1 MNTKKLRKL
10 LNYILPSPLG
20 EGSGVRLLP
29 FLGEGSG
36 VRLLP
41 FLGEG
46 SGVRLLLFFIV
57 SLFFSPAGAQTI
69 TGTVYEML
77 GGQREPIVG
86 ANVVL
91 VNHQNRYVKGA
102 VTDLNGQY
110 RLQVPQDAQNLR
122 IQVSYIGMK
131 TQSVRY
137 TGQTQQNFTM
147 ENQTTLQEVRVTG
160 QRGGRDAMGISRME
174 QTSAVQKIDL
184 TEIVDISPVTSVEEA
199 LQGQIA
205 GLDINLG
212 GDPGAR
218 SSIRI
223 RGTSSLSASNEPL
236 IVIDGVPQDVDISE
250 DFNFATANEEDFGAL
265 LNIAPA
271 NIESIEV
278 LKDASA
284 TAIYGTKGAN
294 GVLLITTKR
303 GAMGKTK
310 FSFSSKYTFK
320 QEPESVPL
328 LNGPQYVAMMQDAI
342 WNAANSKGLSSAATE
357 MNMLFNNMEL
367 NYDPLYRYYD
377 EYNVDTDWLEAVK
390 HNAIISDNNFSMT
403 GGGEKAVYKLNLG
416 YYDEQGTTRGTG
428 VQRLSAGMKITY
440 KFSDQLRV
448 RTDFSF
454 SNTNRDANVLSNARS
469 MAMQKMPNLSPYWI
483 DDQTGASTGIFFTQ
497 QEDFQGAYSSNYNPV
512 ALVSEGYNKTTQRD
526 EKMTITLEYDFPF
539 HLQYQG
545 WVSMNMRTTKNKQFL
560 PQVATG
566 VLWTSSNA
574 NRSTDATSD
583 AFSLQTENK
592 LLYNNT
598 FADRHK
604 VIATALIRTNDSQ
617 SFSYTSS
624 TYGNA
629 SANLSDPV
637 VGSVVAA
644 SGSGNS
650 ERRSISLIAQGVYT
664 YDNRYVLRAT
674 LNREGNST
682 MGKERRWGT
691 FPAFGA
697 AWNIEQEHFW
707 PESVK
712 EWLNVAKVRVGY
724 GWSGTSPS
732 GASIYLGAY
741 KSLGQYMNMAAIVP
755 DRMQLD
761 NLKWETTREYDFG
774 VDLRLFDRLNFT
786 IDYYDKQTSDML
798 LKDTKLPVT
807 TGYGSV
813 KYINSGKMSNKGI
826 EMRFDL
832 EVYKGK
838 GWTVSVNANVSR
850 NVNKVKELPS
860 TWVMD
865 NYSFGNGNYALRIV
879 ENAPVGSFYGYRYL
893 GVYQNSEDTYARD
906 ANGQVMTDWQQQVMV
921 MRNGTERVFPGDAK
935 YDDINHDGVIN
946 ENDIV
951 YLGNANPKFFGGGG
965 FSVRYKQLTLTT
977 FFYGRYGQK
986 VINGTRISL
995 ENMRGKNNQSTA
1007 VLHRWRAEGDQTDIP
1022 RALYGMGYNYLGSDR
1037 FVEDAS
1043 FLRLKTLSLSY
1054 NLPKEWLQKIGITR
1068 LNIFATG
1075 YDLFTWTSY
1084 KGQDPEV
1091 RMPSATSLVR
1101 DDATTPVSR
1110 RYAFGINLDF

>member
-1 MNTKKLRKL
+1 MITKTKHILTAIL
-10 LNYILPSPLG
+10 L
-20 EGSGVRLLP
+20 V
-29 FLGEGSG
+29 
-36 VRLLP
+36 VCTATA
-41 FLGEG
+41 
-46 SGVRLLLFFIV
+46 V
-57 SLFFSPAGAQTI
+57 AQNNVI
-69 TGTVYEML
+69 TGTVMEKFGDAL
-77 GGQREPIVG
+77 EPIMG

-91 VNHQNRYVKGA
+91 VNSQNRHVKGT
-102 VTDLNGQY
+102 VTDINGKY
-110 RLQVPQDAQNLR
+110 NLAVPADGKKLR
-122 IQVSYIGMK
+122 IKVSYIGMK
-131 TQSVRY
+131 TQTVNY
-137 TGQTQQNFTM
+137 TGQTKIDFKLESNTSI
-147 ENQTTLQEVRVTG
+147 QEVTVTG
-160 QRGGRDAMGISRME
+160 QRGGRDQMGISRLE
-174 QTSAVQKIDL
+174 QTSATQRLDL
-184 TEIVDISPVTSVEEA
+184 TQIVETAPVTSVEEA

-236 IVIDGVPQDVDISE
+236 IIIDGVPQDIDISD

-294 GVLLITTKR
+294 GVLLINTKR
-303 GAMGKTK
+303 GSMGKTK

-320 QEPESVPL
+320 SEPKSIPL
-328 LNGPQYVAMMQDAI
+328 LNGAQYVSMMQDAI
-342 WNAANSKGLSSAATE
+342 WNAANAKGISNASSE
-357 MNMLFNNMEL
+357 MNMLFNNPEI
-367 NYDPLYRYYD
+367 NYDPTYKYYD
-377 EYNVDTDWLEAVK
+377 EYNVDTDWLDAVK
-390 HNAIISDNNFSMT
+390 QNAIITDNNLSMT

-416 YYDEQGTTRGTG
+416 YYDEQGTTVGTG

-440 KFSDQLRV
+440 NFSDRLRV

-454 SNTNRDANVLSNARS
+454 SNTNKDANVLSNARS
-469 MAMQKMPNLSPYWI
+469 MAQSKMPNLSPYWI
-483 DDQTGASTGIFFTQ
+483 DPVTKQSTGVYFTP
-497 QEDFQGAYSSNYNPV
+497 QEDFQGSYSSNYNPV
-512 ALVSEGYNKTTQRD
+512 AMVNEGYSKTTQRD
-526 EKMTITLEYDFPF
+526 EKLTITLEYDFPF

-545 WVSMNMRTTKNKQFL
+545 WVSMNMRTTKNKKFL
-560 PQVATG
+560 PQEATG
-566 VLWTSSNA
+566 VLWTDTNA
-574 NRSTDATSD
+574 NRSTDASSD

-592 LLYNNT
+592 LIYNNT
-598 FADRHK
+598 FAEKHK
-604 VIATALIRTNDSQ
+604 LIATALLRTNDSQ

-637 VGSVVAA
+637 VGSIVAS

-650 ERRSISLIAQGVYT
+650 QRRSIMMIAQGVYS

-674 LNREGNST
+674 VNHEGNST
-682 MGKERRWGT
+682 MGKSNRWGT

-697 AWNIEQEHFW
+697 AWNLEQEHFLS
-707 PESVK
+707 EK
-712 EWLNVAKVRVGY
+712 IKKWLTTAKFRFGI

-741 KSLGQYMNMAAIVP
+741 QSLGQYMNMPAVYP
-755 DRMQLD
+755 VRMQLD
-761 NLKWETTREYDFG
+761 NLKWETTKEIDFG
-774 VDLRLFDRLNFT
+774 FDLRLFNKLNVTF
-786 IDYYDKQTSDML
+786 DYYDKLTSDL
-798 LKDTKLPVT
+798 LLANTKLPSS
-807 TGYGSV
+807 TGYNTI
-813 KYINSGKMSNKGI
+813 KYINSGKMSNKGVEI
-826 EMRFDL
+826 RFDY
-832 EVYKGK
+832 EVFRNKD
-838 GWTVSVNANVSR
+838 WTVSVNANVSR

-865 NYSFGNGNYALRIV
+865 NYTFGNGNYALRIV

-893 GVYQNSEDTYARD
+893 GVYQNTNETYARD
-906 ANGQVMTDWQQQVMV
+906 AQGGIMNDWKGEPITMK
-921 MRNGTERVFPGDAK
+921 NGTELVYPGDAK
-935 YDDINHDGVIN
+935 YEDINHDGVIN
-946 ENDIV
+946 ESDIV

-965 FSVRYKQLTLTT
+965 FQVRYKQFTLTT

-986 VINGTRISL
+986 VINGARISL
-995 ENMRGKNNQSTA
+995 ENMRGKGNQSTA
-1007 VLHRWRAEGDQTDIP
+1007 VLHRWRAEGDDTDIP

-1043 FLRLKTLSLSY
+1043 FLRLKTLSISY
-1054 NLPKEWLQKIGITR
+1054 NVPKKWLKKLGVNK
-1068 LNIFATG
+1068 LNVFATG

-1091 RMPSATSLVR
+1091 TMPSATKLVK
-1101 DDATTPVSR
+1101 DNSTTPVTR
-1110 RYAFGINLDF
+1110 RFSFGLNLDF

>member
-1 MNTKKLRKL
+1 MTQSNIR
-10 LNYILPSPLG
+10 
-20 EGSGVRLLP
+20 RLLIS
-29 FLGEGSG
+29 LS
-36 VRLLP
+36 
-41 FLGEG
+41 
-46 SGVRLLLFFIV
+46 FIICHL
-57 SLFFSPAGAQTI
+57 SFSSVAAQTI

-77 GGQREPIVG
+77 GNQREPVIG

-91 VNHQNRYVKGA
+91 VNQQNRYVKGA
-102 VTDLNGQY
+102 VTDINGQY
-110 RLQVPQDAQNLR
+110 RLQVPQDSKNLR
-122 IQVSYIGMK
+122 VQASYIGMK
-131 TQSVRY
+131 TQSVKY
-137 TGQTQQNFTM
+137 TGQTVQNFTM
-147 ENQTTLQEVRVTG
+147 ENSTTLKEVQVTG
-160 QRGGRDAMGISRME
+160 QRGGRDGMGISRME
-174 QTSAVQKIDL
+174 QTSSVQKIDL
-184 TEIVDISPVTSVEEA
+184 NAIVETAPVTSVEEA
-199 LQGQIA
+199 LQGQVA

-294 GVLLITTKR
+294 GVLLINTKR

-310 FSFSSKYTFK
+310 FSFSSKLTFK
-320 QEPESVPL
+320 KEPESVPL
-328 LNGPQYVAMMQDAI
+328 LNGPQYVSMMQDAI
-342 WNAANSKGLSSAATE
+342 WNAANAKGVNSAANE
-357 MNMLFNNMEL
+357 MNMLFNNLEL
-367 NYDPLYRYYD
+367 NYDPTYRYFD
-377 EYNVDTDWLEAVK
+377 EYNTDTDWLEAVK
-390 HNAIISDNNFSMT
+390 QDALVTDNNFSMT

-440 KFSDQLRV
+440 KFSDVLRV

-454 SNTNRDANVLSNARS
+454 SNTNKDANVLGDARS
-469 MAMQKMPNLSPYWI
+469 MAMRKMPNLSPYWI
-483 DDQTGASTGIFFTQ
+483 DPVTKEPTGVFFTQ
-497 QEDFQGAYSSNYNPV
+497 QEDFQGSYSSNYNPV
-512 ALVSEGYNKTTQRD
+512 ALVEKGYNKTTQRQ

-539 HLQYQG
+539 GLQYQG
-545 WVSMNMRTTKNKQFL
+545 WVSMNMSTTKNKKFL
-560 PQVATG
+560 PQEATG
-566 VLWTSSNA
+566 VLWTNSNA

-592 LLYNNT
+592 LLYNQT
-598 FADRHK
+598 FAEKHK
-604 VIATALIRTNDSQ
+604 VIATALVRTSDNQ

-637 VGSVVAA
+637 VGSVVAS

-650 ERRSISLIAQGVYT
+650 ERRSISLIAQGVYS

-682 MGKERRWGT
+682 MGKEKRWGT
-691 FPAFGA
+691 FPAFGL
-697 AWNIEQEHFW
+697 AWNAEQEHFW
-707 PESVK
+707 TEDIK
-712 EWLNVAKVRVGY
+712 KWLTTAKVRVGY

-741 KSLGQYMNMAAIVP
+741 KSLGQYMNMPAVVP

-761 NLKWETTREYDFG
+761 NLKWETTREADFG
-774 VDLRLFDRLNFT
+774 IDLRLWDRLNFT
-786 IDYYDKQTSDML
+786 FDYYDKQTSDML
-798 LKDTKLPVT
+798 LKDTKLPVS
-807 TGYGSV
+807 TGYSSV
-813 KYINSGKMSNKGI
+813 KYINSGKMSNKGV
-826 EMRFDL
+826 EMRMDYEIFRNKD
-832 EVYKGK
+832 
-838 GWTVSVNANVSR
+838 WTISVNANISR

-893 GVYQNSEDTYARD
+893 GVYQNTDETYARD
-906 ANGQVMTDWQQQVMV
+906 AEGNIMTDWQQKAITMK
-921 MRNGTERVFPGDAK
+921 NGTEQVYPGDAK
-935 YDDINHDGVIN
+935 YEDINHDGVIN
-946 ENDIV
+946 ESDIV

-965 FSVRYKQLTLTT
+965 FQVRWRQLTLTT

-986 VINGTRISL
+986 VINGARISL
-995 ENMRGKNNQSTA
+995 ENMRGVANQSTA
-1007 VLHRWRAEGDQTDIP
+1007 VLHRWRNEGDQTDIP

-1054 NLPKEWLQKIGITR
+1054 NVPKEWLKKVGITR
-1068 LNIFATG
+1068 LNVFATA
-1075 YDLFTWTSY
+1075 YDLFTWTGY

-1091 RMPSATSLVR
+1091 KMPSATSIVR
-1101 DDATTPVSR
+1101 DNATTPVSKR
-1110 RYAFGINLDF
+1110 FAFGVNLDF

>member
-1 MNTKKLRKL
+1 MKQKIYTIIVML
-10 LNYILPSPLG
+10 LCS
-20 EGSGVRLLP
+20 
-29 FLGEGSG
+29 
-36 VRLLP
+36 
-41 FLGEG
+41 
-46 SGVRLLLFFIV
+46 V
-57 SLFFSPAGAQTI
+57 SMMAQNKVI
-69 TGTVYEML
+69 TGTVTEVF
-77 GGQREPIVG
+77 GNAKEPIMG

-91 VNHQNRYVKGA
+91 VNPQGRYVKGA
-102 VTDLNGQY
+102 VTDMNGNY
-110 RLQVPQDAQNLR
+110 NLQVPADAKNLKVK
-122 IQVSYIGMK
+122 VSYIGMK
-131 TQSVRY
+131 SQTVNY
-137 TGQTQQNFTM
+137 TGQTRLNFNL
-147 ENQTTLQEVRVTG
+147 ENATTVQEVTVTG
-160 QRGGRDAMGISRME
+160 QRGGRDGMGITRME
-174 QTSAVQKIDL
+174 QTSSVQKLDMS
-184 TEIVDISPVTSVEEA
+184 EIVETSPVTSVEEA

-294 GVLLITTKR
+294 GVLLINTKR
-303 GAMGKTK
+303 GATGKTK
-310 FSFSSKYTFK
+310 FSFSTKFTFK
-320 QEPESVPL
+320 DEPDPIPL
-328 LNGPQYVAMMQDAI
+328 LNGAQYVSMMQDAI
-342 WNAANSKGLSSAATE
+342 WNAANAKGVSSAANE
-357 MNMLFNNMEL
+357 MNMLFNNAEL
-367 NYDPLYRYYD
+367 NYDPTYRYYD
-377 EYNVDTDWLEAVK
+377 EYNVDTDWLDAVK
-390 HNAIISDNNFSMT
+390 RNAIITDNNFSMT

-416 YYDEQGTTRGTG
+416 YYDEQGTTKGTG

-440 KFSDQLRV
+440 NFSDRLRV
-448 RTDFSF
+448 RTDFNF
-454 SNTNRDANVLSNARS
+454 SNTNKDANMLDNARS
-469 MAMQKMPNLSPYWI
+469 VAMQKMPNLSPYYI
-483 DDQTGASTGIFFTQ
+483 DDVTKESTGVYFTQ
-497 QEDFQGAYSSNYNPV
+497 QEDFQGAFDGRKNYNPV
-512 ALVSEGYNKTTQRD
+512 ALVNEGYSKTTQRN

-545 WVSMNMRTTKNKQFL
+545 WVSMNMTTTKNKKFL
-560 PQVATG
+560 PQEATG
-566 VLWTSSNA
+566 VLWTSNYA
-574 NRSTDATSD
+574 NQSTDATSD

-592 LLYNNT
+592 LIYNNT
-598 FADRHK
+598 FAEKHK
-604 VIATALIRTNDSQ
+604 LIGTLLMKTADSQ
-617 SFSYTSS
+617 NFSYSS
-624 TYGNA
+624 VTYGNA

-637 VGSVVAA
+637 VGSVVSS

-650 ERRSISLIAQGVYT
+650 EKRSVMFIGQAVYS

-674 LNREGNST
+674 VNREGNST
-682 MGKERRWGT
+682 MGKDKRWGT
-691 FPAFGA
+691 FPAFGV
-697 AWNIEQEHFW
+697 AWNAEQEHFW
-707 PESVK
+707 SESVK
-712 EWLNVAKVRVGY
+712 KWLNTAKVRAGL

-741 KSLGQYMNMAAIVP
+741 KSLGQYMNMPAIVP

-761 NLKWETTREYDFG
+761 NLKWETTREIDLG
-774 VDLRLFDRLNFT
+774 IDLRLFDKLNFT
-786 IDYYDKQTSDML
+786 FDYYDKETSDML

-807 TGYGSV
+807 TGYSSV

-832 EVYKGK
+832 EVFRNKD
-838 GWTVSVNANVSR
+838 WTVSINANVSR

-865 NYSFGNGNYALRIV
+865 NYTFGNGNYALRIV
-879 ENAPVGSFYGYRYL
+879 ENAPVGAFYGYRYL
-893 GVYQNSEDTYARD
+893 GVYQNTQETYARN
-906 ANGQVMTDWQQQVMV
+906 AEGGIMNDWQGQPITMK
-921 MRNGTERVFPGDAK
+921 NGTEQVYPGDAK
-935 YDDINHDGVIN
+935 YEDINHDGVIN

-965 FSVRYKQLTLTT
+965 FQVRWKQLTLTT

-986 VINGTRISL
+986 VINGARIDL
-995 ENMRGKNNQSTA
+995 ENMRGKTNQSTA
-1007 VLHRWRAEGDQTDIP
+1007 VLHRWRNEGDQTDIP

-1037 FVEDAS
+1037 FVEEAS

-1054 NLPKEWLQKIGITR
+1054 NLPKKWLKSLGINK

-1075 YDLFTWTSY
+1075 YDLFTWTGY

-1091 RMPSATSLVR
+1091 KMPSPTSLVK
-1101 DDATTPVSR
+1101 DSSTTPVSK
-1110 RYAFGINLDF
+1110 RYAFGVNIDF

>member
-1 MNTKKLRKL
+1 MITKTKHILTAIL
-10 LNYILPSPLG
+10 L
-20 EGSGVRLLP
+20 V
-29 FLGEGSG
+29 
-36 VRLLP
+36 VCTATA
-41 FLGEG
+41 
-46 SGVRLLLFFIV
+46 V
-57 SLFFSPAGAQTI
+57 AQNNVI
-69 TGTVYEML
+69 TGTVMEKFGDAL
-77 GGQREPIVG
+77 EPIMG

-91 VNHQNRYVKGA
+91 VNSQNRHVKGT
-102 VTDLNGQY
+102 VTDINGKY
-110 RLQVPQDAQNLR
+110 NLAVPADGKKLR
-122 IQVSYIGMK
+122 IKVSYIGMK
-131 TQSVRY
+131 TQTVNY
-137 TGQTQQNFTM
+137 TGQTKIDFKLESNTSI
-147 ENQTTLQEVRVTG
+147 QEVTVTG
-160 QRGGRDAMGISRME
+160 QRGGRDQMGISRLE
-174 QTSAVQKIDL
+174 QTSATQRLDL
-184 TEIVDISPVTSVEEA
+184 TQIVETAPVTSVEEA

-236 IVIDGVPQDVDISE
+236 IIIDGVPQDIDISD

-303 GAMGKTK
+303 GTMGKTK

-320 QEPESVPL
+320 SEPKSIPL
-328 LNGPQYVAMMQDAI
+328 LNGAQYVSMMQDAI
-342 WNAANSKGLSSAATE
+342 WNAANAKGISNASSE
-357 MNMLFNNMEL
+357 MNMLFNNPEI
-367 NYDPLYRYYD
+367 NYDPTYKYYD
-377 EYNVDTDWLEAVK
+377 EYNVDTDWLDAVK
-390 HNAIISDNNFSMT
+390 QNAIITDNNLSMT

-416 YYDEQGTTRGTG
+416 YYDEQGTTVGTG

-440 KFSDQLRV
+440 NFSDRLRV

-454 SNTNRDANVLSNARS
+454 SNTNKDANVLSNARS
-469 MAMQKMPNLSPYWI
+469 MAQSKMPNLSPYWI
-483 DDQTGASTGIFFTQ
+483 DPVTKQSTGVYFTP
-497 QEDFQGAYSSNYNPV
+497 QEDFQGSYSSNYNPV
-512 ALVSEGYNKTTQRD
+512 AMVNEGYNKTTQRD

-545 WVSMNMRTTKNKQFL
+545 WVSMNMRTTKNKKFL
-560 PQVATG
+560 PQEATG
-566 VLWTSSNA
+566 VLWTDTNA
-574 NRSTDATSD
+574 NRSTDASSD

-592 LLYNNT
+592 LIYNNT
-598 FADRHK
+598 FAEKHK
-604 VIATALIRTNDSQ
+604 LIATALLRTNDSQ

-637 VGSVVAA
+637 VGSIVAS

-650 ERRSISLIAQGVYT
+650 QRRSIMMIAQGVYS

-674 LNREGNST
+674 VNREGNST
-682 MGKERRWGT
+682 MGKSNRWGT

-697 AWNIEQEHFW
+697 AWNLEQEHFLS
-707 PESVK
+707 EK
-712 EWLNVAKVRVGY
+712 IKKWLTTAKFRFGI

-741 KSLGQYMNMAAIVP
+741 QSLGQYMNMPAVYP
-755 DRMQLD
+755 VRMQLD
-761 NLKWETTREYDFG
+761 NLKWETTKEIDFG
-774 VDLRLFDRLNFT
+774 FDLRLFNKLNITF
-786 IDYYDKQTSDML
+786 DYYDKLTSDL
-798 LKDTKLPVT
+798 LLANTKLPSS
-807 TGYGSV
+807 TGYNTI
-813 KYINSGKMSNKGI
+813 KYINSGKMSNKGVEI
-826 EMRFDL
+826 RFDY
-832 EVYKGK
+832 EVFRNKD
-838 GWTVSVNANVSR
+838 WTVSVNANVSR

-865 NYSFGNGNYALRIV
+865 NYTFGNGNYALRIV

-893 GVYQNSEDTYARD
+893 GVYQNTNETYARD
-906 ANGQVMTDWQQQVMV
+906 AQGGIMNDWKGEPITMK
-921 MRNGTERVFPGDAK
+921 NGTELVYPGDAK
-935 YDDINHDGVIN
+935 YEDINHDGVIN
-946 ENDIV
+946 ESDIV

-965 FSVRYKQLTLTT
+965 FQVRYKQFTLTT

-986 VINGTRISL
+986 VINGARISL
-995 ENMRGKNNQSTA
+995 ENMRGKGNQSTA
-1007 VLHRWRAEGDQTDIP
+1007 VLHRWRAEGDDTDIP

-1043 FLRLKTLSLSY
+1043 FLRLKTLSISY
-1054 NLPKEWLQKIGITR
+1054 NVPKKWLKKLGVNK
-1068 LNIFATG
+1068 LNVFATG

-1091 RMPSATSLVR
+1091 TMPSATKLVK
-1101 DDATTPVSR
+1101 DNSTTPVTR
-1110 RYAFGINLDF
+1110 RFSFGLNLDF

>member
-1 MNTKKLRKL
+1 MKQKIYTIIVML
-10 LNYILPSPLG
+10 LCS
-20 EGSGVRLLP
+20 
-29 FLGEGSG
+29 
-36 VRLLP
+36 
-41 FLGEG
+41 
-46 SGVRLLLFFIV
+46 V
-57 SLFFSPAGAQTI
+57 SMMAQNKVI
-69 TGTVYEML
+69 TGTVTEVF
-77 GGQREPIVG
+77 GNAKEPIMG

-91 VNHQNRYVKGA
+91 VNPQGRYVKGA
-102 VTDLNGQY
+102 VTDMNGNY
-110 RLQVPQDAQNLR
+110 NLQVPADAKNLKVK
-122 IQVSYIGMK
+122 VSYIGMK
-131 TQSVRY
+131 SQTVNY
-137 TGQTQQNFTM
+137 TGQTRLNFNL
-147 ENQTTLQEVRVTG
+147 ENATTVQEVTVTG
-160 QRGGRDAMGISRME
+160 QRGGRDGMGITRME
-174 QTSAVQKIDL
+174 QTSSVQKLDMS
-184 TEIVDISPVTSVEEA
+184 EIVETSPVTSVEEA

-294 GVLLITTKR
+294 GVLLINTKR
-303 GAMGKTK
+303 GATGKTK
-310 FSFSSKYTFK
+310 FSFSTKFTFK
-320 QEPESVPL
+320 DEPDPIPL
-328 LNGPQYVAMMQDAI
+328 LNGAQYVSMMQDAI
-342 WNAANSKGLSSAATE
+342 WNAANAKGVSSAANE
-357 MNMLFNNMEL
+357 MNMLFNNAEL
-367 NYDPLYRYYD
+367 NYDPTYRYYD
-377 EYNVDTDWLEAVK
+377 EYNVDTDWLDAVK
-390 HNAIISDNNFSMT
+390 RNAVITDNNFSMT

-416 YYDEQGTTRGTG
+416 YYDEQGTTKGTG

-440 KFSDQLRV
+440 NFSDRLRV
-448 RTDFSF
+448 RTDFNF
-454 SNTNRDANVLSNARS
+454 SNTNKDANMLDNARS
-469 MAMQKMPNLSPYWI
+469 VAMQKMPNLSPYYI
-483 DDQTGASTGIFFTQ
+483 DDVTKESTGVYFTQ
-497 QEDFQGAYSSNYNPV
+497 QEDFQGAFDGRKNYNPV
-512 ALVSEGYNKTTQRD
+512 ALVNEGYSKTTQRN

-545 WVSMNMRTTKNKQFL
+545 WVSMNMTTTKNKKFL
-560 PQVATG
+560 PQEATG
-566 VLWTSSNA
+566 VLWTSNYA
-574 NRSTDATSD
+574 NQSTDATSD

-592 LLYNNT
+592 LIYNNT
-598 FADRHK
+598 FAEKHK
-604 VIATALIRTNDSQ
+604 LIGTLLMKTADSQ
-617 SFSYTSS
+617 NFSYSS
-624 TYGNA
+624 VTYGNA

-637 VGSVVAA
+637 VGSVVSS

-650 ERRSISLIAQGVYT
+650 EKRSVMFIGQAVYS

-674 LNREGNST
+674 VNREGNST
-682 MGKERRWGT
+682 MGKDKRWGT
-691 FPAFGA
+691 FPAFGV
-697 AWNIEQEHFW
+697 AWNAEQEHFW
-707 PESVK
+707 SESVK
-712 EWLNVAKVRVGY
+712 KWLNTAKVRAGL

-741 KSLGQYMNMAAIVP
+741 KSLGQYMNMPAIVP

-761 NLKWETTREYDFG
+761 NLKWETTREIDLG
-774 VDLRLFDRLNFT
+774 IDLRLFDKLNFT
-786 IDYYDKQTSDML
+786 FDYYDKETSDML

-807 TGYGSV
+807 TGYSSV

-832 EVYKGK
+832 EVFRNKD
-838 GWTVSVNANVSR
+838 WTVSINANVSR

-865 NYSFGNGNYALRIV
+865 NYTFGNGNYALRIV
-879 ENAPVGSFYGYRYL
+879 ENAPVGAFYGYRYL
-893 GVYQNSEDTYARD
+893 GVYQNTQETYARN
-906 ANGQVMTDWQQQVMV
+906 AEGGIMNDWQGQPITMK
-921 MRNGTERVFPGDAK
+921 NGTEQVYPGDAK
-935 YDDINHDGVIN
+935 YEDINHDGVIN

-965 FSVRYKQLTLTT
+965 FQVRWKQLTLTT

-986 VINGTRISL
+986 VINGARIDL
-995 ENMRGKNNQSTA
+995 ENMRGKTNQSTA
-1007 VLHRWRAEGDQTDIP
+1007 VLHRWRNEGDQTDIP

-1037 FVEDAS
+1037 FVEEAS

-1054 NLPKEWLQKIGITR
+1054 NLPKKWLKSLGINK

-1075 YDLFTWTSY
+1075 YDLFTWTGY

-1091 RMPSATSLVR
+1091 KMPSPTSLVK
-1101 DDATTPVSR
+1101 DSSTTPVSK
-1110 RYAFGINLDF
+1110 RYAFGVNIDF

>member
-1 MNTKKLRKL
+1 MKQKIYTIIVML
-10 LNYILPSPLG
+10 LCS
-20 EGSGVRLLP
+20 
-29 FLGEGSG
+29 
-36 VRLLP
+36 
-41 FLGEG
+41 
-46 SGVRLLLFFIV
+46 V
-57 SLFFSPAGAQTI
+57 SMMAQNKVI
-69 TGTVYEML
+69 TGKVTETF
-77 GGQREPIVG
+77 GGAKEPIMG

-91 VNHQNRYVKGA
+91 VNSQGRYVKGA
-102 VTDLNGQY
+102 VTDFDGNY
-110 RLQVPQDAQNLR
+110 SLQVPADTKNLKVR
-122 IQVSYIGMK
+122 VSYIGMK
-131 TQSVRY
+131 TVTVNY
-137 TGQTQQNFTM
+137 TGQATQNFSL
-147 ENQTTLQEVRVTG
+147 ESATTVKEVTVTG
-160 QRGGRDAMGISRME
+160 QKGGRDGMGISRME
-174 QTSAVQKIDL
+174 QTSSVQRL
-184 TEIVDISPVTSVEEA
+184 EMSEIVETSPVTSVEEA

-294 GVLLITTKR
+294 GVLLINTKR
-303 GAMGKTK
+303 GSMGKTK
-310 FSFSSKYTFK
+310 FSFSSKFTVK
-320 QEPESVPL
+320 QEPESIPL
-328 LNGPQYVAMMQDAI
+328 LNGSQYVAMMQDAI
-342 WNAANSKGLSSAATE
+342 WNAANAKGVGSAANE
-357 MNMLFNNMEL
+357 MNMLFNNAEL
-367 NYDPLYRYYD
+367 NYDPTYRYYD

-390 HNAIISDNNFSMT
+390 RNAIITDNNFSMT

-440 KFSDQLRV
+440 NFSDALRV

-454 SNTNRDANVLSNARS
+454 SNTNKDANVLDNARS
-469 MAMQKMPNLSPYWI
+469 MAMNKMPNLSPYYI
-483 DDQTGASTGIFFTQ
+483 DDVTKQSTGVYFTPE
-497 QEDFQGAYSSNYNPV
+497 EDFQGAYKDNYNPV
-512 ALVSEGYNKTTQRD
+512 ALVNEGYSKTTQRQ

-539 HLQYQG
+539 NLQYQG
-545 WVSMNMRTTKNKQFL
+545 WVSMNMSTTKNKKFL
-560 PQVATG
+560 PQEATG
-566 VLWTSSNA
+566 VLWTSTFA
-574 NRSTDATSD
+574 NQSTDATSD
-583 AFSLQTENK
+583 AFSLQSENK
-592 LLYNNT
+592 LIYNNT
-598 FADRHK
+598 FAEKHK
-604 VIATALIRTNDSQ
+604 VIGTALVKTSDSQ
-617 SFSYTSS
+617 SFSYSS
-624 TYGNA
+624 VTYGNA

-637 VGSVVAA
+637 VGSVVAS

-650 ERRSISLIAQGVYT
+650 ERRSISFIGQAVYS

-682 MGKERRWGT
+682 MGKDKRWGT
-691 FPAFGA
+691 FPAFGL
-697 AWNIEQEHFW
+697 AWNAEQEHFW
-707 PESVK
+707 SESVK
-712 EWLNVAKVRVGY
+712 EWLNTAKLRLGY

-761 NLKWETTREYDFG
+761 NLKWETTREMDFG
-774 VDLRLFDRLNFT
+774 IDLRLFNRLNFT
-786 IDYYDKQTSDML
+786 LDYYDKETSDML

-807 TGYGSV
+807 TGYSSV

-826 EMRFDL
+826 EARFDL
-832 EVYKGK
+832 EVYRDK

-879 ENAPVGSFYGYRYL
+879 ENAPVGAFYGYRYQ
-893 GVYQNSEDTYARD
+893 GVYQNVEETYARNAD
-906 ANGQVMTDWQQQVMV
+906 GAVMYDWQGKVITMK
-921 MRNGTERVFPGDAK
+921 NGTEQVYPGDAR
-935 YDDINHDGVIN
+935 YEDINHDGVIN

-965 FSVRYKQLTLTT
+965 FQVRYKQLTLTT

-986 VINGTRISL
+986 VINGARINL

-1043 FLRLKTLSLSY
+1043 FIRLKTLSLSY
-1054 NLPKEWLQKIGITR
+1054 NLPKEWLKSLGVNKF
-1068 LNIFATG
+1068 NIFATG
-1075 YDLFTWTSY
+1075 YDLFTWTGY

-1091 RMPSATSLVR
+1091 RMPSPTSLVK
-1101 DDATTPVSR
+1101 DSSTTPVSR
-1110 RYAFGINLDF
+1110 RYAFGINIDF

>member
-1 MNTKKLRKL
+1 MKQKIYTMIVML
-10 LNYILPSPLG
+10 LCS
-20 EGSGVRLLP
+20 
-29 FLGEGSG
+29 
-36 VRLLP
+36 
-41 FLGEG
+41 
-46 SGVRLLLFFIV
+46 V
-57 SLFFSPAGAQTI
+57 SMIAQNKVI
-69 TGTVYEML
+69 TGTVTEIF
-77 GGQREPIVG
+77 GNSKEPIMG

-91 VNHQNRYVKGA
+91 VNSQGRYVKGA
-102 VTDLNGQY
+102 VTDMNGNY
-110 RLQVPQDAQNLR
+110 NLQVPADSKKLKVR
-122 IQVSYIGMK
+122 VSYIGMK
-131 TQSVRY
+131 TQTVNY
-137 TGQTQQNFTM
+137 TGQTHLNFNL
-147 ENQTTLQEVRVTG
+147 ENATTVKEVTVTG
-160 QRGGRDAMGISRME
+160 QRGGRDGMGITRME
-174 QTSAVQKIDL
+174 QTSSVQKL
-184 TEIVDISPVTSVEEA
+184 EMSEIVETSPVTSVEEA

-294 GVLLITTKR
+294 GVLLINTKR

-310 FSFSSKYTFK
+310 FSFSSKFTVK
-320 QEPESVPL
+320 QEPESIPL
-328 LNGPQYVAMMQDAI
+328 LNGAQYVSMMQDAI
-342 WNAANSKGLSSAATE
+342 WNAANAKGVSSAANE
-357 MNMLFNNMEL
+357 MNMLFNNAEL
-367 NYDPLYRYYD
+367 NYDPTYRYYD
-377 EYNVDTDWLEAVK
+377 EYNVDTDWLDAVK
-390 HNAIISDNNFSMT
+390 RNAIITDNNFSMT

-416 YYDEQGTTRGTG
+416 YYDEQGTTKGTG

-440 KFSDQLRV
+440 NFSDRLRV
-448 RTDFSF
+448 RTDFNF
-454 SNTNRDANVLSNARS
+454 SNTNKDANVLDNARS
-469 MAMQKMPNLSPYWI
+469 MAMQKMPNLSPYFI
-483 DDQTGASTGIFFTQ
+483 DDVTMQSTGVYFTP
-497 QEDFQGAYSSNYNPV
+497 QEDFQGSYDGNYNPV
-512 ALVSEGYNKTTQRD
+512 AMVNEGYNKTTQRN

-545 WVSMNMRTTKNKQFL
+545 WVSMNMSTTKNKKFL
-560 PQVATG
+560 PQEATG
-566 VLWTSSNA
+566 VLWTNNNA

-592 LLYNNT
+592 LIYNNT
-598 FADRHK
+598 FAEKHK
-604 VIATALIRTNDSQ
+604 VIATALMKTATSQ
-617 SFSYTSS
+617 SFSYSS
-624 TYGNA
+624 ATYGNA
-629 SANLSDPV
+629 SANLSDPI

-650 ERRSISLIAQGVYT
+650 EKRSIMFIGQAVYSF
-664 YDNRYVLRAT
+664 DNRYVVRAT
-674 LNREGNST
+674 INREGNST
-682 MGKERRWGT
+682 MGKDRRWGT
-691 FPAFGA
+691 FPAFGL
-697 AWNIEQEHFW
+697 AWNLEQEHFW
-707 PESVK
+707 SESVK
-712 EWLNVAKVRVGY
+712 NWLNTAKLRAGL

-741 KSLGQYMNMAAIVP
+741 KSLGQYMNMPAIVP

-761 NLKWETTREYDFG
+761 NLKWETTREVDFG
-774 VDLRLFDRLNFT
+774 IDLRLFNRLNFT
-786 IDYYDKQTSDML
+786 FDYYDKETSDML
-798 LKDTKLPVT
+798 LKNTALPVT
-807 TGYGSV
+807 TGYSSV
-813 KYINSGKMSNKGI
+813 KYINSGKMSNKGV

-832 EVYKGK
+832 ELYRNKQ
-838 GWTVSVNANVSR
+838 WTVSINANVSR

-860 TWVMD
+860 TWIMD
-865 NYSFGNGNYALRIV
+865 NYTFGNGNYALRIV
-879 ENAPVGSFYGYRYL
+879 ENAPVGAFYGYRYL
-893 GVYQNSEDTYARD
+893 GVYQNTEETYARN
-906 ANGQVMTDWQQQVMV
+906 AEGGIMTDWQGKTITMK
-921 MRNGTERVFPGDAK
+921 NGTEQVYPGDAK
-935 YDDINHDGVIN
+935 YEDINHDGVIN

-965 FSVRYKQLTLTT
+965 FQVRYKQLTLTT

-986 VINGTRISL
+986 VINGARISL
-995 ENMRGKNNQSTA
+995 ENMRGKANQSTA
-1007 VLHRWRAEGDQTDIP
+1007 VLHRWRAEGDDTDIP

-1043 FLRLKTLSLSY
+1043 FIRLKTLSLSY
-1054 NLPKEWLQKIGITR
+1054 NLPKAWLKKLGINR

-1091 RMPSATSLVR
+1091 RMPSPTSLVK
-1101 DDATTPVSR
+1101 DSSTTPVSK
-1110 RYAFGINLDF
+1110 RYAFGINIDF

>member
-1 MNTKKLRKL
+1 MKQKIYTMIVML
-10 LNYILPSPLG
+10 LCS
-20 EGSGVRLLP
+20 
-29 FLGEGSG
+29 
-36 VRLLP
+36 
-41 FLGEG
+41 
-46 SGVRLLLFFIV
+46 V
-57 SLFFSPAGAQTI
+57 SMIAQNKVI
-69 TGTVYEML
+69 TGTVTEIF
-77 GGQREPIVG
+77 GNSKEPIMG

-91 VNHQNRYVKGA
+91 VNSQGRYVKGA
-102 VTDLNGQY
+102 VTDMNGNY
-110 RLQVPQDAQNLR
+110 NLQVPADSKKLKVR
-122 IQVSYIGMK
+122 VSYIGMK
-131 TQSVRY
+131 TQTVNY
-137 TGQTQQNFTM
+137 TGQTHLNFNL
-147 ENQTTLQEVRVTG
+147 ENATTVKEVTVTG
-160 QRGGRDAMGISRME
+160 QRGGRDGMGITRME
-174 QTSAVQKIDL
+174 QTSSVQKL
-184 TEIVDISPVTSVEEA
+184 EMSEIVETSPVTSVEEA

-294 GVLLITTKR
+294 GVLLINTKR

-310 FSFSSKYTFK
+310 FSFSSKFTVK
-320 QEPESVPL
+320 QEPESIPL
-328 LNGPQYVAMMQDAI
+328 LNGAQYVSMMQDAI
-342 WNAANSKGLSSAATE
+342 WNAANAKGVSSAANE
-357 MNMLFNNMEL
+357 MNMLFNNAEL
-367 NYDPLYRYYD
+367 NYDPTYRYYD
-377 EYNVDTDWLEAVK
+377 EYNVDTDWLDALK
-390 HNAIISDNNFSMT
+390 RNAIITDNNFSMT

-416 YYDEQGTTRGTG
+416 YYDEQGTTKGTG

-440 KFSDQLRV
+440 NFSDRLRV
-448 RTDFSF
+448 RTDFNF
-454 SNTNRDANVLSNARS
+454 SNTNKDANVLDNARS
-469 MAMQKMPNLSPYWI
+469 MAMQKMPNLSPYFI
-483 DDQTGASTGIFFTQ
+483 DDVTKQSTGVYFTP
-497 QEDFQGAYSSNYNPV
+497 QEDFQGSYDGNYNPV
-512 ALVSEGYNKTTQRD
+512 AMVNEGYNKTTQRN

-545 WVSMNMRTTKNKQFL
+545 WVSMNMSTTKNKKFL
-560 PQVATG
+560 PQEATG
-566 VLWTSSNA
+566 VLWTNNNA

-592 LLYNNT
+592 LIYNNT
-598 FADRHK
+598 FAEKHK
-604 VIATALIRTNDSQ
+604 VIATALMKTATSQ
-617 SFSYTSS
+617 SFSYSS
-624 TYGNA
+624 ATYGNA
-629 SANLSDPV
+629 SANLSDPI

-650 ERRSISLIAQGVYT
+650 EKRSIMFIGQAVYSF
-664 YDNRYVLRAT
+664 DNRYVVRAT
-674 LNREGNST
+674 INREGNST
-682 MGKERRWGT
+682 MGKDRRWGT
-691 FPAFGA
+691 FPAFGL
-697 AWNIEQEHFW
+697 AWNLEQEHFW
-707 PESVK
+707 SESVK
-712 EWLNVAKVRVGY
+712 NWLNTAKLRAGL

-741 KSLGQYMNMAAIVP
+741 KSLGQYMNMPAIVP

-761 NLKWETTREYDFG
+761 NLKWETTREVDFG
-774 VDLRLFDRLNFT
+774 IDLRLFNRLNFT
-786 IDYYDKQTSDML
+786 FDYYDKETSDML
-798 LKDTKLPVT
+798 LKNTALPVT
-807 TGYGSV
+807 TGYSSV
-813 KYINSGKMSNKGI
+813 KYINSGKMSNKGV

-832 EVYKGK
+832 ELYRNKQ
-838 GWTVSVNANVSR
+838 WTVSINANVSR

-860 TWVMD
+860 TWIMD
-865 NYSFGNGNYALRIV
+865 NYTFGNGNYALRIV
-879 ENAPVGSFYGYRYL
+879 ENAPVGAFYGYRYL
-893 GVYQNSEDTYARD
+893 GVYQNTEETYARN
-906 ANGQVMTDWQQQVMV
+906 AEGGIMTDWQGKTITMK
-921 MRNGTERVFPGDAK
+921 NGTEQVYPGDAK
-935 YDDINHDGVIN
+935 YEDINHDGVIN

-965 FSVRYKQLTLTT
+965 FQVRYKQLTLTT

-986 VINGTRISL
+986 VINGARISL
-995 ENMRGKNNQSTA
+995 ENMRGKANQSTA
-1007 VLHRWRAEGDQTDIP
+1007 VLHRWRAEGDDTDIP

-1043 FLRLKTLSLSY
+1043 FIRLKTLSLSY
-1054 NLPKEWLQKIGITR
+1054 NLPKAWLKKLGINR

-1091 RMPSATSLVR
+1091 RMPSPTSLVK
-1101 DDATTPVSR
+1101 DSSTTPVSK
-1110 RYAFGINLDF
+1110 RYAFGINIDF

>member
-1 MNTKKLRKL
+1 MTQSNIR
-10 LNYILPSPLG
+10 
-20 EGSGVRLLP
+20 RLLIS
-29 FLGEGSG
+29 LS
-36 VRLLP
+36 
-41 FLGEG
+41 
-46 SGVRLLLFFIV
+46 FIICHL
-57 SLFFSPAGAQTI
+57 SFSSVAAQTI

-77 GGQREPIVG
+77 GNQREPVIG

-91 VNHQNRYVKGA
+91 VNQQNRYVKGA
-102 VTDLNGQY
+102 VTDINGQY
-110 RLQVPQDAQNLR
+110 RLQVPQDSKNLR
-122 IQVSYIGMK
+122 VQASYIGMK
-131 TQSVRY
+131 TQSVKY
-137 TGQTQQNFTM
+137 TGQTVQNFTM
-147 ENQTTLQEVRVTG
+147 ENSTTLKEVQVTG
-160 QRGGRDAMGISRME
+160 QRGGRDGMGISRME
-174 QTSAVQKIDL
+174 QTSSVQKIDL
-184 TEIVDISPVTSVEEA
+184 NAIVETAPVTSVEEA
-199 LQGQIA
+199 LQGQVA

-294 GVLLITTKR
+294 GVLLINTKR

-310 FSFSSKYTFK
+310 FSFSSKLTFK
-320 QEPESVPL
+320 KEPESVPL
-328 LNGPQYVAMMQDAI
+328 LNGPQYVSMMQDAI
-342 WNAANSKGLSSAATE
+342 WNAANAKGVNSAANE
-357 MNMLFNNMEL
+357 MNMLFNNLEL
-367 NYDPLYRYYD
+367 NYDPTYRYFD
-377 EYNVDTDWLEAVK
+377 EYNTDTDWLEAVK
-390 HNAIISDNNFSMT
+390 QDALVTDNNFSMT

-440 KFSDQLRV
+440 KFSDVLRV

-454 SNTNRDANVLSNARS
+454 SNTNKDANVLGDARS
-469 MAMQKMPNLSPYWI
+469 MAMRKMPNLSPYWI
-483 DDQTGASTGIFFTQ
+483 DPVTKEPTGVFFTQ

-512 ALVSEGYNKTTQRD
+512 ALVEKGYNKTTQRQ

-539 HLQYQG
+539 GLQYQG
-545 WVSMNMRTTKNKQFL
+545 WVSMNMSTTKNKKFL
-560 PQVATG
+560 PQGATG
-566 VLWTSSNA
+566 VLWTNSNA

-592 LLYNNT
+592 LLYNQT
-598 FADRHK
+598 FAEKHK
-604 VIATALIRTNDSQ
+604 VIATALVRTSDNQ

-637 VGSVVAA
+637 VGSVVAS

-650 ERRSISLIAQGVYT
+650 ERRSISLIAQGVYS

-682 MGKERRWGT
+682 MGKEKRWGT
-691 FPAFGA
+691 FPAFGL
-697 AWNIEQEHFW
+697 AWNAEQEHFW
-707 PESVK
+707 TEDIK
-712 EWLNVAKVRVGY
+712 KWLTTAKVRVGY

-741 KSLGQYMNMAAIVP
+741 KSLGQYMNMPAVVP

-761 NLKWETTREYDFG
+761 NLKWETTREADFG
-774 VDLRLFDRLNFT
+774 IDLRLWDRLNFT
-786 IDYYDKQTSDML
+786 FDYYDKQTSDML
-798 LKDTKLPVT
+798 LKDTKLPVS
-807 TGYGSV
+807 TGYSSV
-813 KYINSGKMSNKGI
+813 KYINSGKMSNKGV
-826 EMRFDL
+826 EMRMDYEIFRNKD
-832 EVYKGK
+832 
-838 GWTVSVNANVSR
+838 WTISVNANISR

-893 GVYQNSEDTYARD
+893 GVYQNTDETYARD
-906 ANGQVMTDWQQQVMV
+906 AEGNIMTDWQQKAITMK
-921 MRNGTERVFPGDAK
+921 NGTEQVYPGDAK
-935 YDDINHDGVIN
+935 YEDINHDGVIN

-965 FSVRYKQLTLTT
+965 FQVRWKQLTLTT

-986 VINGTRISL
+986 VINGARISL
-995 ENMRGKNNQSTA
+995 ENMRGVANQSTA
-1007 VLHRWRAEGDQTDIP
+1007 VLHRWRNEGDQTDIP

-1054 NLPKEWLQKIGITR
+1054 NVPKEWLKKVGITR
-1068 LNIFATG
+1068 LNIFATA
-1075 YDLFTWTSY
+1075 YDLFTWTGY

-1091 RMPSATSLVR
+1091 KMPSATSIVR
-1101 DDATTPVSR
+1101 DNATTPVSKR
-1110 RYAFGINLDF
+1110 FAFGVNLDF

>member
-1 MNTKKLRKL
+1 MNEAMR
-10 LNYILPSPLG
+10 IP
-20 EGSGVRLLP
+20 VA
-29 FLGEGSG
+29 
-36 VRLLP
+36 
-41 FLGEG
+41 
-46 SGVRLLLFFIV
+46 LLFVLF
-57 SLFFSPAGAQTI
+57 SFFFSTAGAQTI
-69 TGTVYEML
+69 TGTVTEIF
-77 GGQREPIVG
+77 GGAKEPVMG

-91 VNHQNRYVKGA
+91 VNQQNRYVKGA
-102 VTDLNGQY
+102 VTDINGNY
-110 RLQVPQDAQNLR
+110 NLQVPRDAKNLR
-122 IQVSYIGMK
+122 IQASYIGMK
-131 TQSVRY
+131 TQSVKY
-137 TGQTQQNFTM
+137 TGQTTQNFTL
-147 ENQTTLQEVRVTG
+147 ENQTTLKEVQVTG
-160 QRGGRDAMGISRME
+160 QRGGRDGMGISRME
-174 QTSAVQKIDL
+174 QTSSVQKIDL
-184 TEIVDISPVTSVEEA
+184 TEIVETSPVTSVEEA

-250 DFNFATANEEDFGAL
+250 DFNFATANEEDFGAM

-294 GVLLITTKR
+294 GVLLINTKR

-310 FSFSSKYTFK
+310 FSFSSKMTFK
-320 QEPESVPL
+320 KEPESIPL
-328 LNGPQYVAMMQDAI
+328 LNAPQYVALMQDAI
-342 WNAANSKGLSSAATE
+342 WNAANAKGTASAASE
-357 MNMLFNNMEL
+357 MNMLFNNLEL
-367 NYDPLYRYYD
+367 NYDPSYRYYD
-377 EYNVDTDWLEAVK
+377 EYNVDTDWLETVK
-390 HNAIISDNNFSMT
+390 QNAIITDNNFSMT

-416 YYDEQGTTRGTG
+416 YYNEQGTTRGTG

-440 KFSDQLRV
+440 KFSDRLRV

-454 SNTNRDANVLSNARS
+454 TNTNKDANVLDNARS
-469 MAMQKMPNLSPYWI
+469 MAQYKMPNLSPYWI
-483 DDQTGASTGIFFTQ
+483 DPVTKASTGVFFTQ
-497 QEDFQGAYSSNYNPV
+497 ESDFQGAYSTNYNPV
-512 ALVSEGYNKTTQRD
+512 ALVEKGFNKTTQRQ

-539 HLQYQG
+539 GLQYAG
-545 WVSMNMRTTKNKQFL
+545 WVSMNMSTTKNKKFL
-560 PQVATG
+560 PQEATG

-574 NRSTDATSD
+574 NRSTDGTSD

-592 LLYNNT
+592 LIYNNT
-598 FADRHK
+598 FAEKHK
-604 VIATALIRTNDSQ
+604 LIATALVKTSDSQ
-617 SFSYTSS
+617 SFSYSSS
-624 TYGNA
+624 TYGNV

-637 VGSVVAA
+637 VGSVVAG

-650 ERRSISLIAQGVYT
+650 ERRSIMFIAQGVYT
-664 YDNRYVLRAT
+664 FDNRYVFRAT
-674 LNREGNST
+674 VNREGNST
-682 MGKERRWGT
+682 MGKDRRWGT
-691 FPAFGA
+691 FPAFGV
-697 AWNIEQEHFW
+697 AWNAEQEHFW
-707 PESVK
+707 SESVRK
-712 EWLNVAKVRVGY
+712 WLNTAKVRLGY

-774 VDLRLFDRLNFT
+774 IDLRLFDKLNFT
-786 IDYYDKQTSDML
+786 FDYYDKETSDML

-826 EMRFDL
+826 EMRFDYEL
-832 EVYKGK
+832 FRNKD
-838 GWTVSVNANVSR
+838 WTVSINANVSR

-879 ENAPVGSFYGYRYL
+879 ENAPVGAFYGYRYL
-893 GVYQNSEDTYARD
+893 GVYQNTQETLARN
-906 ANGQVMTDWQQQVMV
+906 AQGQVMTDWQGRQII
-921 MRNGTERVFPGDAK
+921 MRNGTETVYPGDAK
-935 YDDINHDGVIN
+935 YQDINHDGVIN
-946 ENDIV
+946 ESDIV

-965 FSVRYKQLTLTT
+965 FQVRWRQLTLTT

-986 VINGTRISL
+986 VINGARISL
-995 ENMRGKNNQSTA
+995 ENMRGVANQSTA
-1007 VLHRWRAEGDQTDIP
+1007 VLHRWRTEGDQTDIP

-1043 FLRLKTLSLSY
+1043 FIRLKTLSLSY
-1054 NLPKEWLQKIGITR
+1054 NVPKELLKKVGITR
-1068 LNIFATG
+1068 LNIFATA

-1091 RMPSATSLVR
+1091 KMPSATSLVR
-1101 DDATTPVSR
+1101 DNATTPVSKR
-1110 RYAFGINLDF
+1110 FAFGINLDF